1 MKVTK
6 VSVQKEEK
14 ENSRVKGY
22 AIIELDGVLKING
35 IRIIEGNSRMFA
47 AMPNR
52 KISDDKYIDY
62 VYPVNK
68 ELREEIEEYVDSLV
82 IKNHI
87 IFAGTTSEVYKYY
100 SAFDLFVLPSLHE
113 GLPVVAIEAQA
124 TGLPVI
130 MADTITQE
138 AKITTNVSYLPLSDM
153 DLWVSR
159 INQYKNI
166 ERKDTKE
173 EITASG
179 FDIKASAS
187 NLIKFYQNM

>member
-68 ELREEIEEYVDSLV
+68 ELREEIERAILEEYN
-82 IKNHI
+82 K
-87 IFAGTTSEVYKYY
+87 E
-100 SAFDLFVLPSLHE
+100 
-113 GLPVVAIEAQA
+113 
-124 TGLPVI
+124 
-130 MADTITQE
+130 
-138 AKITTNVSYLPLSDM
+138 
-153 DLWVSR
+153 
-159 INQYKNI
+159 IN
-166 ERKDTKE
+166 
-173 EITASG
+173 S
-179 FDIKASAS
+179 
-187 NLIKFYQNM
+187 

>member
-68 ELREEIEEYVDSLV
+68 ELREELERAILEEY
-82 IKNHI
+82 N
-87 IFAGTTSEVYKYY
+87 
-100 SAFDLFVLPSLHE
+100 
-113 GLPVVAIEAQA
+113 
-124 TGLPVI
+124 
-130 MADTITQE
+130 
-138 AKITTNVSYLPLSDM
+138 
-153 DLWVSR
+153 
-159 INQYKNI
+159 
-166 ERKDTKE
+166 KE
-173 EITASG
+173 
-179 FDIKASAS
+179 
-187 NLIKFYQNM
+187 N

>member
-52 KISDDKYIDY
+52 KVSDDKYIDY

-68 ELREEIEEYVDSLV
+68 ELREEIER
-82 IKNHI
+82 
-87 IFAGTTSEVYKYY
+87 
-100 SAFDLFVLPSLHE
+100 
-113 GLPVVAIEAQA
+113 AILE
-124 TGLPVI
+124 
-130 MADTITQE
+130 DY
-138 AKITTNVSYLPLSDM
+138 N
-153 DLWVSR
+153 
-159 INQYKNI
+159 
-166 ERKDTKE
+166 KE
-173 EITASG
+173 
-179 FDIKASAS
+179 
-187 NLIKFYQNM
+187 N

>member
-22 AIIELDGVLKING
+22 EIIELDGVLKING

-68 ELREEIEEYVDSLV
+68 ELREEIERAILEEY
-82 IKNHI
+82 N
-87 IFAGTTSEVYKYY
+87 
-100 SAFDLFVLPSLHE
+100 
-113 GLPVVAIEAQA
+113 
-124 TGLPVI
+124 
-130 MADTITQE
+130 
-138 AKITTNVSYLPLSDM
+138 
-153 DLWVSR
+153 
-159 INQYKNI
+159 
-166 ERKDTKE
+166 KE
-173 EITASG
+173 
-179 FDIKASAS
+179 
-187 NLIKFYQNM
+187 N

>member
-35 IRIIEGNSRMFA
+35 IRIIEGNSRLFA

-68 ELREEIEEYVDSLV
+68 ELREEIERAILEEY
-82 IKNHI
+82 N
-87 IFAGTTSEVYKYY
+87 
-100 SAFDLFVLPSLHE
+100 
-113 GLPVVAIEAQA
+113 
-124 TGLPVI
+124 
-130 MADTITQE
+130 
-138 AKITTNVSYLPLSDM
+138 
-153 DLWVSR
+153 
-159 INQYKNI
+159 
-166 ERKDTKE
+166 KE
-173 EITASG
+173 
-179 FDIKASAS
+179 
-187 NLIKFYQNM
+187 N

>member
-68 ELREEIEEYVDSLV
+68 ELREEIESAILEEY
-82 IKNHI
+82 N
-87 IFAGTTSEVYKYY
+87 
-100 SAFDLFVLPSLHE
+100 
-113 GLPVVAIEAQA
+113 
-124 TGLPVI
+124 
-130 MADTITQE
+130 
-138 AKITTNVSYLPLSDM
+138 
-153 DLWVSR
+153 
-159 INQYKNI
+159 
-166 ERKDTKE
+166 KE
-173 EITASG
+173 
-179 FDIKASAS
+179 
-187 NLIKFYQNM
+187 N

>member
-6 VSVQKEEK
+6 VSVQKEEN

-68 ELREEIEEYVDSLV
+68 ELREEIERAILEEY
-82 IKNHI
+82 N
-87 IFAGTTSEVYKYY
+87 
-100 SAFDLFVLPSLHE
+100 
-113 GLPVVAIEAQA
+113 
-124 TGLPVI
+124 
-130 MADTITQE
+130 
-138 AKITTNVSYLPLSDM
+138 
-153 DLWVSR
+153 
-159 INQYKNI
+159 
-166 ERKDTKE
+166 KE
-173 EITASG
+173 
-179 FDIKASAS
+179 
-187 NLIKFYQNM
+187 N

>member
-22 AIIELDGVLKING
+22 AVIELDGVLKING

-68 ELREEIEEYVDSLV
+68 ELREEIEREILEEY
-82 IKNHI
+82 N
-87 IFAGTTSEVYKYY
+87 
-100 SAFDLFVLPSLHE
+100 
-113 GLPVVAIEAQA
+113 
-124 TGLPVI
+124 
-130 MADTITQE
+130 
-138 AKITTNVSYLPLSDM
+138 
-153 DLWVSR
+153 
-159 INQYKNI
+159 
-166 ERKDTKE
+166 KE
-173 EITASG
+173 
-179 FDIKASAS
+179 
-187 NLIKFYQNM
+187 N

>member
-68 ELREEIEEYVDSLV
+68 ELREEIERVILEEY
-82 IKNHI
+82 N
-87 IFAGTTSEVYKYY
+87 
-100 SAFDLFVLPSLHE
+100 
-113 GLPVVAIEAQA
+113 
-124 TGLPVI
+124 
-130 MADTITQE
+130 
-138 AKITTNVSYLPLSDM
+138 
-153 DLWVSR
+153 
-159 INQYKNI
+159 
-166 ERKDTKE
+166 KE
-173 EITASG
+173 
-179 FDIKASAS
+179 
-187 NLIKFYQNM
+187 N

>member
-22 AIIELDGVLKING
+22 AVIELDGVLKING

-68 ELREEIEEYVDSLV
+68 ELREAIEKAILEEY
-82 IKNHI
+82 N
-87 IFAGTTSEVYKYY
+87 
-100 SAFDLFVLPSLHE
+100 
-113 GLPVVAIEAQA
+113 
-124 TGLPVI
+124 
-130 MADTITQE
+130 
-138 AKITTNVSYLPLSDM
+138 
-153 DLWVSR
+153 
-159 INQYKNI
+159 
-166 ERKDTKE
+166 KE
-173 EITASG
+173 
-179 FDIKASAS
+179 
-187 NLIKFYQNM
+187 N

>member
-68 ELREEIEEYVDSLV
+68 ELREEIERAILEEY
-82 IKNHI
+82 N
-87 IFAGTTSEVYKYY
+87 
-100 SAFDLFVLPSLHE
+100 
-113 GLPVVAIEAQA
+113 
-124 TGLPVI
+124 
-130 MADTITQE
+130 
-138 AKITTNVSYLPLSDM
+138 
-153 DLWVSR
+153 
-159 INQYKNI
+159 
-166 ERKDTKE
+166 KE
-173 EITASG
+173 
-179 FDIKASAS
+179 
-187 NLIKFYQNM
+187 N

>member
-22 AIIELDGVLKING
+22 AIIELDGVLKINV

-68 ELREEIEEYVDSLV
+68 ELREEIERAILEEY
-82 IKNHI
+82 N
-87 IFAGTTSEVYKYY
+87 
-100 SAFDLFVLPSLHE
+100 
-113 GLPVVAIEAQA
+113 
-124 TGLPVI
+124 
-130 MADTITQE
+130 
-138 AKITTNVSYLPLSDM
+138 
-153 DLWVSR
+153 
-159 INQYKNI
+159 
-166 ERKDTKE
+166 KE
-173 EITASG
+173 
-179 FDIKASAS
+179 
-187 NLIKFYQNM
+187 N

>member
-68 ELREEIEEYVDSLV
+68 ELREEIERAILEEY
-82 IKNHI
+82 N
-87 IFAGTTSEVYKYY
+87 
-100 SAFDLFVLPSLHE
+100 
-113 GLPVVAIEAQA
+113 
-124 TGLPVI
+124 
-130 MADTITQE
+130 
-138 AKITTNVSYLPLSDM
+138 
-153 DLWVSR
+153 
-159 INQYKNI
+159 
-166 ERKDTKE
+166 
-173 EITASG
+173 
-179 FDIKASAS
+179 
-187 NLIKFYQNM
+187 

>member
-22 AIIELDGVLKING
+22 AVIELDGVLKING

-68 ELREEIEEYVDSLV
+68 ELREEIERAILEEY
-82 IKNHI
+82 N
-87 IFAGTTSEVYKYY
+87 
-100 SAFDLFVLPSLHE
+100 
-113 GLPVVAIEAQA
+113 
-124 TGLPVI
+124 
-130 MADTITQE
+130 
-138 AKITTNVSYLPLSDM
+138 
-153 DLWVSR
+153 
-159 INQYKNI
+159 
-166 ERKDTKE
+166 KE
-173 EITASG
+173 I
-179 FDIKASAS
+179 
-187 NLIKFYQNM
+187 

>member
-22 AIIELDGVLKING
+22 AKIELDGVLKING

-68 ELREEIEEYVDSLV
+68 ELREEIERAILEEY
-82 IKNHI
+82 N
-87 IFAGTTSEVYKYY
+87 
-100 SAFDLFVLPSLHE
+100 
-113 GLPVVAIEAQA
+113 
-124 TGLPVI
+124 
-130 MADTITQE
+130 
-138 AKITTNVSYLPLSDM
+138 
-153 DLWVSR
+153 
-159 INQYKNI
+159 
-166 ERKDTKE
+166 KE
-173 EITASG
+173 
-179 FDIKASAS
+179 
-187 NLIKFYQNM
+187 N